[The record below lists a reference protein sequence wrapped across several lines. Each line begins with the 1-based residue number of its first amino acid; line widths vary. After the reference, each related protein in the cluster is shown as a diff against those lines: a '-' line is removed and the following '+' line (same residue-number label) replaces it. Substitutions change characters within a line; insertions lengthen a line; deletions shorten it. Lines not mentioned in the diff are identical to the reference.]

1 MEAFDPIVIK
11 VKGDAGDVL
20 AMLATLKKAMRD
32 FEATSKTTGDK
43 VTEDFKREGKS
54 ADEFGRLVK
63 ANMRDGKT
71 ALESLRL
78 KSTDLRTEIDKLRT
92 EFARTGSQSVFG
104 DLKQAESDFKTITGY
119 IKQMEGS
126 TGKMAPRVRDLNKAG
141 TDSLNIF
148 EELQG
153 NMSKISGLMDPRVIA
168 AGVAALGPLLG
179 GLAGGTVLSVLAGG
193 GLAAGIVSQFSSN
206 DVQSA
211 LSGFTDRLGSAW
223 SKATEAFAPETAT
236 ALNDLEQFLEPTI
249 VALGNALAHIAPY
262 ADGIARAL
270 GSALQSSVGID
281 LVGDLQKMG
290 PIFDALENSIPVVIQ
305 GVVEFFNAISDEAPA
320 IASDIETIA
329 HGFETL
335 ANVGGHAVAFLS
347 GEMAGIHS
355 LYQLATGDFA
365 GFGSTLSNAL
375 GGPSAIT
382 RFGNI
387 NQIEKTL
394 GGTTAALAGD
404 YAHLADEMHRTFSE
418 AMSLDQSQVTMYQD
432 LSNLKDALK
441 QNRGEWSLTTQAG
454 RDHTSALLQA
464 IQATEEYYTNLG
476 KVNGIS
482 PQLAAAYKA
491 QVDALLA
498 LAGKAGLS
506 ADQVAALKT
515 QFDSLITVMDKNDG
529 KTVDMT
535 VHVQYQEN
543 QPPASVA
550 RLIARRS
557 HAQSGVY
564 SPTARQPEHYDQAG
578 IYAGRPGGYFMGEAS
593 TGDEALIGRASN
605 PGRAMAALVTAAG
618 WHDMAVTPSRG
629 GAFTGPQYGGY
640 GGGGGGVTMADVYL
654 DKDKVGYAMLSWS
667 GRFEGRSGV
676 TIAGATAGTTVGQAR

>member
-20 AMLATLKKAMRD
+20 AMLATLKKAVRD

-43 VTEDFKREGKS
+43 VSEDFRREGKS
-54 ADEFGRLVK
+54 ADEFGRLVQ

-92 EFARTGSQSVFG
+92 EFARTGDKATFG
-104 DLKQAESDFKTITGY
+104 QLGQAEADFKKITGY
-119 IKQMEGS
+119 IRSMEGDAAKLS
-126 TGKMAPRVRDLNKAG
+126 PQMKGLANAG
-141 TDSLNIF
+141 NDSLSIF

-153 NMSKISGLMDPRVIA
+153 TMTGFGPAIA
-168 AGVAALGPLLG
+168 LGVAALAPLLG
-179 GLAGGTVLSVLAGG
+179 GMVGGTVLSVLAGG
-193 GLAAGIVSQFSSN
+193 GLAAGIVSQFGSN

-211 LSGFTDRLGSAW
+211 LSSFTDRLSSAW
-223 SKATEAFAPETAT
+223 SRATEAFAPETAT

-249 VALGNALAHIAPY
+249 IALGNALAHIAPY

-281 LVGDLQKMG
+281 LAGDFAKLG
-290 PIFDALENSIPVVIQ
+290 PIFDALETSIPVVIQ

-441 QNRGEWSLTTQAG
+441 QNRGEWALTTQAG

-464 IQATEEYYTNLG
+464 IQSTEEYYTNLG

-482 PQLAAAYKA
+482 PQLATAYHN
-491 QVDALLA
+491 QIDALIT
-498 LAGKAGLS
+498 LAGQTGLS

-515 QFDSLITVMDKNDG
+515 QFDNLVTVMDKNNG

-667 GRFEGRSGV
+667 GRFQGRSGV
-676 TIAGATAGTTVGQAR
+676 TIAGATAGTTIGQAR

>member
-43 VTEDFKREGKS
+43 VSEDFRREGKS
-54 ADEFGRLVK
+54 ADEFGRLVQ

-92 EFARTGSQSVFG
+92 EFARTGDKATFG
-104 DLKQAESDFKTITGY
+104 QLGQAEADFKKITGY
-119 IKQMEGS
+119 IRSMEGDAAKLS
-126 TGKMAPRVRDLNKAG
+126 PNMKSLANAG
-141 TDSLNIF
+141 NDSLSIF

-153 NMSKISGLMDPRVIA
+153 TMTGFGPAIA
-168 AGVAALGPLLG
+168 LGVAALAPLLG
-179 GLAGGTVLSVLAGG
+179 GMVGGTVLSVLAGG
-193 GLAAGIVSQFSSN
+193 GLAAGIVSQFGSN

-211 LSGFTDRLGSAW
+211 LSSFTDRLGSAW

-249 VALGNALAHIAPY
+249 IALGNALAHIAPY

-305 GVVEFFNAISDEAPA
+305 GVVEFFNDISDEAPA

-329 HGFETL
+329 HGFEVL

-382 RFGNI
+382 RFGAI
-387 NQIEKTL
+387 NQVEQQL
-394 GGTTAALAGD
+394 GSTTDSLAGD

-464 IQATEEYYTNLG
+464 IQATEDYYTNLG

-482 PQLAAAYKA
+482 PQLAAAYKN

-498 LAGKAGLS
+498 LASQAGLS
-506 ADQVAALKT
+506 NAQVAALKT

-529 KTVDMT
+529 KVITIP

-543 QPPASVA
+543 QPPPSIA
-550 RLIARRS
+550 RLIGRRS

-667 GRFEGRSGV
+667 GRFQGRSGV
-676 TIAGATAGTTVGQAR
+676 TIAGATAGTTIGQAR